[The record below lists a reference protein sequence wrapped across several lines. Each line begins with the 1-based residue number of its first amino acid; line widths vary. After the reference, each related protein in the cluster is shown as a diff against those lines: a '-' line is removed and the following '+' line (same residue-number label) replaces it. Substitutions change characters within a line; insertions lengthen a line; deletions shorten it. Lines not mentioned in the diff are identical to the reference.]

1 MLQLPLDAGEYLFFN
16 FITLKLIEYL
26 LPPLLYLPSLPD
38 ATSPPSANS
47 VARLFYFCASSPRL
61 AWVNLS

>member
-1 MLQLPLDAGEYLFFN
+1 MLQQLPLDAGEYLFFN

-38 ATSPPSANS
+38 ATLPLTVLLVCFTSAPHPLN
-47 VARLFYFCASSPRL
+47 
-61 AWVNLS
+61 

>member
-26 LPPLLYLPSLPD
+26 LPYTCLPSLMPLRLRQSQQLLVYF
-38 ATSPPSANS
+38 TS
-47 VARLFYFCASSPRL
+47 ASQPL
-61 AWVNLS
+61 D